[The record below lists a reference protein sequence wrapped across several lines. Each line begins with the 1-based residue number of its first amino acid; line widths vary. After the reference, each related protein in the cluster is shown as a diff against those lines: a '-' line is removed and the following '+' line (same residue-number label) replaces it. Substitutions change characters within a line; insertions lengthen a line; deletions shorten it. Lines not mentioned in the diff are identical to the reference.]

1 MCKKFVVKRQSVAY
15 TALFGEAISMP
26 SSTYMR
32 TELFNKLF
40 IQHVPETS
48 LRLGGLL
55 DSTDGAL
62 KRAVNQRGGK
72 PLWKPSC
79 CIVITILKYEAPF

>member
-1 MCKKFVVKRQSVAY
+1 MSTKFVVRRQSVPY
-15 TALFGEAISMP
+15 TALFGKATSMP

-48 LRLGGLL
+48 LRLCGLA
-55 DSTDGAL
+55 DSRDGAL
-62 KRAVNQRGGK
+62 KEAVEGGRN
-72 PLWKPSC
+72 PFWKRSC
-79 CIVITILKYEAPF
+79 CILITILKYEAPF